1 MLTTK
6 TTATKTEDTALVLLE
21 SSASTALPTAIKRL
35 LPSISSLVDEDVVHR
50 REMFLE
56 IAERVEAAASEL
68 ELMNVRAAP
77 AEVIKFMTMF
87 AERRGF
93 NLPEPALLVMDA
105 HSVAE
110 IIPADLF
117 KRTWSETPAWFR
129 TKLSVA
135 SDASIAL
142 SFSDV
147 SDAHQ
152 FFTSPLRSSNNL
164 DDRANPPHGRN
175 TDIGCR

>member
-1 MLTTK
+1 MTDADGDDFYLSDPRTGRQFIFDYNHMSEFSRGRGTGLPQVPYNAVTK
-6 TTATKTEDTALVLLE
+6 SYAYSPISNTLDATAKLINAVG
-21 SSASTALPTAIKRL
+21 
-35 LPSISSLVDEDVVHR
+35 HR
-50 REMFLE
+50 E
-56 IAERVEAAASEL
+56 
-68 ELMNVRAAP
+68 
-77 AEVIKFMTMF
+77 
-87 AERRGF
+87 G
-93 NLPEPALLVMDA
+93 
-105 HSVAE
+105 
-110 IIPADLF
+110 
-117 KRTWSETPAWFR
+117 TWSETPAWFR

-164 DDRANPPHGRN
+164 DYRANPPHGRN